1 MVDSGDEYVDENGQ
15 NVKFKSCTNCFR
27 PTKYHPGEIGRR
39 CEQEPLE
46 GNDLKE
52 YIEKLKERLKKEAAA
67 KKTSESLNNVPGPS
81 AQAATPTHQAGAT
94 AVDPNIAAILGSLTQ
109 LLSKERDR
117 SPAMDVREVSAAA
130 AAAAARA
137 VTESQ
142 AQANGRVQPYQP
154 PGHFQQTRVPIFSK
168 EMSVESFCKR
178 LKVWYDSHGHIPIGL
193 RMTSILD
200 SLKENKE
207 REELKRWII
216 HNIDDNDQFELTKQG
231 IFEEFVQKLKDKF
244 QVSNWEQSERIWQQ
258 LLEFKAK
265 EEEKTREYL
274 ERFNEIE
281 SQMKNVGNLVSDVFL
296 ANHLVNCANI
306 SEHSKQSV
314 LSNINLED
322 RKTVLAEVKKKMET
336 LLPKLNHE
344 DPQITLWNQRYYQ
357 GPLNRRGDF
366 HRGENYPDQYKRE
379 GRGSGRG
386 ESEDRRR
393 REERDS
399 MNEAEDESRRARSR
413 TRSRGRQGWEQR
425 GRSRSYGRNDRG
437 RRSASRGRREPSSAR
452 DVFSCDIEQSH
463 TIFFTETENQ
473 AVLDSG
479 CPKTVGGKH
488 WLRMYIQSL
497 NQIEKFK
504 NFIPEEVPE
513 REKFKFGPSQIYESN
528 QAVIIP
534 INIGGEY
541 RKLKMSV
548 VDANI
553 PCLIGRDHMTK
564 WRSKLDFSEKT
575 ITIDDKIKMKLQ
587 VNSKG
592 HYTMDMFNN
601 EAEILKICETL
612 FNQND
617 AEELSKILEKVHKV
631 TAHKSAEQL
640 VRFVRNSKIYT
651 KQCDK
656 LIQEIVSNC
665 KVCQTFR
672 KSQERPKVSMPKS
685 TEINSVV
692 SLDLKELFSEKKYI
706 LYLTCETSHYIRG
719 KVISDKKPET
729 IISAIE
735 EIWVTQGPG
744 WPSRGFYSD
753 NGGEFCNKLLEE
765 YVRKTGCTQ
774 RLTPAFSPWSNG
786 GNERNH
792 FSCDVT
798 MKKLRLEDPTM
809 SLEEAVRIS
818 CFWANQ
824 QVRRTGFSAHQL
836 MFGKGTSLPGLTDG
850 TSASDS
856 DITYDHI
863 AAILNRHQ
871 KTRQIYN
878 QVDTDERLKKMMNSR
893 NREYNTFRFQP
904 GDKVMLK
911 DVDKQVWD
919 EVKVHN
925 QDGNIVVCQKPNGKL
940 ISASITRVRPAPEK
954 VIQEPDKTVQ
964 EPRRIVQEPR
974 RIVQEPRRIVQEP
987 RRTDQDQIREQDL
1000 QQLQTKVRPKKG
1012 ARIRFQLKNEE
1023 GEFEGKVTQVGKTS
1037 GNNRN
1042 RCWIKCQD
1050 DQERSFDFSHDVSEW
1065 KNINMVHFTE
1075 EIQEKETSAEMKKKD
1090 QQMDQKGT
1098 QVLFYAMREN
1108 ILDDDKKIQEVLV
1121 TEIPKKFHKS
1131 PEVIEAKE
1139 AEMSNFIRFE
1149 AFEEVE
1155 DEGQPR
1161 ISSRWVVTNKEAHDG
1176 MKVRTKARLV
1186 VRGFQETEEHRSDSP
1201 TLSKESLKI
1210 LMSIAA
1216 NEGFEIQSLD
1226 VKNAF
1231 LQGKPIEREV
1241 FVEPPADYK
1250 KPGKIWRLKKNVYG
1264 TDDGTRSFYLS
1275 MDESLKKLNCKQITG
1290 DNALYA
1296 FHGENNRL
1304 HGVLG
1309 MHVDDLWTAG
1319 TDEFK
1324 EKVVKPLKEKYEFG
1338 KEETRNFRFTGININ
1353 QTSAGIEINQQE
1365 YCNSIQEINI
1375 PDKRNTDRELNTE
1388 EYKAFRGAVG
1398 KLNWLQE
1405 ATRPDLS
1412 FDTLNMSMKTKHAT
1426 VADVNKM
1433 NKIIKKAK
1441 DEAEHSKIVYSKI
1454 DKYENLKIFGFS
1466 DASYKTV
1473 DDKTRSVEGRILFLT
1488 NGDKSCPIMW
1498 KAKKIPR
1505 VADSTKTAETLAADK
1520 TLDDAIF
1527 YARMV
1532 REIYTGEKSFKQIP
1546 VEMFTDSKPLHES
1559 LYSTKQVDRKSIRH
1573 VIQMMKDSIERGE
1586 AHQFHWI
1593 DTKNMLADIFTK
1605 DSANSEVIRKV
1616 LEQGSLKCVLD
1627 QKTRKE
1633 QGEECERLSS
1643 ASNQL
1648 VQDKP
1653 MYDHDYDIVI
1663 S

>member
-15 NVKFKSCTNCFR
+15 NMKFKNCTNCSR
-27 PTKYHPGEIGRR
+27 PTKYHPGETGRR
-39 CEQEPLE
+39 CDQEPLE
-46 GNDLKE
+46 GDELKE
-52 YIEKLKERLKKEAAA
+52 YVENLKERLRTEAAA
-67 KKTSESLNNVPGPS
+67 KKNSGPPNNIAPATSASVEANL
-81 AQAATPTHQAGAT
+81 AGA
-94 AVDPNIAAILGSLTQ
+94 AGVDPNITAILGSLTQ
-109 LLSKERDR
+109 LLTRDR
-117 SPAMDVREVSAAA
+117 SPAMDAREVSAAA
-130 AAAAARA
+130 AAAAAKA
-137 VTESQ
+137 VSESQ
-142 AQANGRVQPYQP
+142 AEAAGRAVQLVRS
-154 PGHFQQTRVPIFSK
+154 PGQFQQTRVPSFNK
-168 EMSVESFCKR
+168 GMSVESFCKR
-178 LKVWYDSHGHIPIGL
+178 LKVWYDSHAHIPIGL

-200 SLKENKE
+200 SLKDNKE
-207 REELKRWII
+207 REELKSWII
-216 HNIDDNDQFELTKQG
+216 HNIDDNDDFDLTKQG
-231 IFEEFVQKLKDKF
+231 IFEEFVRKLKEKF

-296 ANHLVNCANI
+296 ANHLIKCANI

-322 RKTVLAEVKKKMET
+322 RKTVLADVKKKMET
-336 LLPKLNHE
+336 LLPKLNYE
-344 DPQITLWNQRYYQ
+344 DPQTILWNQRQYQ
-357 GPLNRRGDF
+357 GPWNKRGDF
-366 HRGENYPDQYKRE
+366 YRGGNYPDQNRRE

-393 REERDS
+393 REERDFMS
-399 MNEAEDESRRARSR
+399 EAEEESRRSRTR

-425 GRSRSYGRNDRG
+425 GRSRSYGRDSFWGSRE
-437 RRSASRGRREPSSAR
+437 RRSSSRRSRREPSSAR
-452 DVFSCDIEQSH
+452 DVFNCDIEPSH
-463 TIFFTETENQ
+463 TVFFTETENQ
-473 AVLDSG
+473 AILDSG

-488 WLRMYIQSL
+488 WLRVYIQSL

-504 NFIPEEVPE
+504 NFNPEEVSE
-513 REKFKFGPSQIYESN
+513 KEKFKFGPSQIYESN

-564 WRSKLDFSEKT
+564 WRGKLDFSEKT
-575 ITIDDKIKMKLQ
+575 ITIDDKIKMKLK

-592 HYTMDMFNN
+592 HYTVDMFNN
-601 EAEILKICETL
+601 EAEIMKICETL

-617 AEELSKILEKVHKV
+617 AEEMSKILEKIHKV
-631 TAHKSAEQL
+631 TAHKSAEQM
-640 VRFVRNSKIYT
+640 VRFVRNSKLYN
-651 KQCDK
+651 KNCDK

-798 MKKLRLEDPTM
+798 MKKLRMEDPSM
-809 SLEEAVRIS
+809 SLEEAVRLS

-871 KTRQIYN
+871 KTRQLYN
-878 QVDTDERLKKMMNSR
+878 QVDTDERIKKMMNSR
-893 NREYNTFRFQP
+893 NREYNTFSFQP

-911 DVDKQVWD
+911 DVDKQIWD

-954 VIQEPDKTVQ
+954 IIQDTATTNQ
-964 EPRRIVQEPR
+964 EQRRIVQEPR
-974 RIVQEPRRIVQEP
+974 RIIQEP
-987 RRTDQDQIREQDL
+987 RRTDQEQIREQDL
-1000 QQLQTKVRPKKG
+1000 QHLQTKVRPKKG
-1012 ARIRFQLKNEE
+1012 ARIKFQLKDEE
-1023 GEFEGKVTQVGKTS
+1023 GEFEGKVTQVGKAS
-1037 GNNRN
+1037 GTNKN

-1065 KNINMVHFTE
+1065 KNVNMVHFTE
-1075 EIQEKETSAEMKKKD
+1075 EVHKKETSAEMKKKD

-1098 QVLFYAMREN
+1098 QVLFYAMRED
-1108 ILDDDKKIQEVLV
+1108 ILDDDKKIQDVLV
-1121 TEIPKKFHKS
+1121 TEIPKKYHKS

-1139 AEMSNFIRFE
+1139 TEMSNFIRFE
-1149 AFEEVE
+1149 AFEEVN

-1161 ISSRWVVTNKEAHDG
+1161 ISSRWVVTNKEDHDG

-1210 LMSIAA
+1210 LISIAT
-1216 NEGFEIQSLD
+1216 NEDFEIRSLD

-1241 FVEPPADYK
+1241 YVEPPADYK

-1290 DNALYA
+1290 DSALYTY
-1296 FHGENNRL
+1296 HGKNNKL
-1304 HGVLG
+1304 QGVLG

-1319 TDEFK
+1319 SEEFQQ
-1324 EKVVKPLKEKYEFG
+1324 KVVKPLKEKYEFG

-1353 QTSAGIEINQQE
+1353 QTAAGIEINQQE

-1375 PDKRNTDRELNTE
+1375 PDKRNTERELNLE

-1441 DEAEHSKIVYSKI
+1441 DEAEQSKIVYSKI
-1454 DKYENLKIFGFS
+1454 DKFENLKIFGFS

-1488 NGDKSCPIMW
+1488 NGEKSCPIMW

-1527 YARMV
+1527 YARMI

-1573 VIQMMKDSIERGE
+1573 VIQIMKDSIERGE
-1586 AHQFHWI
+1586 AQQFHWI

-1605 DSANSEVIRKV
+1605 DSADSEVIRKV